1 LTLLIHEISFTKTTS
16 MKKPMK
22 YAMCNELYEA
32 WSFER
37 VCDFLAEHGYG
48 GVEIAPFTLATDAR
62 TIASE
67 RRKRLRQVA
76 EKAGVQITGLH
87 WLLAKTE
94 GFYLTSPDAE
104 IRKQTA
110 EYFAALIRLCADF
123 HGSYMVLGSPKQRS
137 LLPGVT
143 HERATD
149 YACDVLGRLV
159 PLLEKSN
166 IVLAI
171 EPLSTAETDFITTA
185 AEAVELM
192 NRIDAPNQVALHLD
206 CKAMT
211 SESEPIPDLLR
222 KYRKE
227 MVTFHAN
234 DPNLQGPGFGRLDF
248 VPIMAALREIDF
260 DGWVSVEPFDYSP
273 GPERLTIESIE
284 YLKHCDR

>member
-1 LTLLIHEISFTKTTS
+1 
-16 MKKPMK
+16 MK

-37 VCDFLAEHGYG
+37 VCDFLAETGYG
-48 GVEIAPFTLATDAR
+48 GVEIAPFTFANDAR
-62 TIASE
+62 TITSE

-76 EKAGVQITGLH
+76 EKSGVQITGLH

-104 IRKQTA
+104 VRKQTT
-110 EYFAALIRLCADF
+110 EYFTALIELCADF

-143 HERATD
+143 KKQAMD
-149 YACDVLGRLV
+149 YACDVLGQLV
-159 PLLEKSN
+159 PLLEKTN
-166 IVLAI
+166 IVLTI
-171 EPLSTAETDFITTA
+171 EPLSIAETDFISTA
-185 AEAVELM
+185 AEGVALM
-192 NRIDAPNQVALHLD
+192 KMIDAPQQVALHLD
-206 CKAMT
+206 CKAMS
-211 SESEPIPDLLR
+211 SELEPIPDLIR

-234 DPNLQGPGFGRLDF
+234 DPNLQGPGFGKLDF
-248 VPIMAALREIDF
+248 VPIMAALRDIAF
-260 DGWVSVEPFDYSP
+260 DGWVSVETFDYSP

-284 YLKHCDR
+284 YMKQCGGE

>member
-1 LTLLIHEISFTKTTS
+1 
-16 MKKPMK
+16 MK

-48 GVEIAPFTLATDAR
+48 GVEVAPFTFANDAR
-62 TIASE
+62 TITPE
-67 RRKRLRQVA
+67 RRERLRRVA
-76 EKAGVQITGLH
+76 EKSGVQITGLH

-94 GFYLTSPDAE
+94 GFHLTSPDATV
-104 IRKQTA
+104 RKQTA
-110 EYFAALIRLCADF
+110 EYFAALIQLCADF
-123 HGSYMVLGSPKQRS
+123 HGSYMVLGSPQQRS

-143 HERATD
+143 REQAMD
-149 YACDVLGRLV
+149 YACDVLGQLV
-159 PLLEKSN
+159 PMLEKTG

-171 EPLSTAETDFITTA
+171 EPLTPAETDFITTA
-185 AEAVELM
+185 AEGVGLM
-192 NRIDAPNQVALHLD
+192 KRIDAPQQIALHLD

-211 SESEPIPDLLR
+211 SEPEPIPDLIR

-234 DPNLQGPGFGRLDF
+234 DPNLQGPGFGELDF
-248 VPIMAALREIDF
+248 VPIMAALHDIEF
-260 DGWVSVEPFDYSP
+260 DGWVSVETFDYSP

-284 YLKHCDR
+284 YMKRCGG